1 MGTPKKGASKPGA
14 FPLKGG
20 IFIVKVVLASG
31 NENKHR
37 EFKKLL
43 EGSEIE
49 LVPHVEK
56 LEVEENGNS
65 FLSNALIKA
74 KAWSGKTGLPALAD
88 DSGIIVR
95 TINWLPGI
103 RSARIIEGSDDDRNK
118 WLLAQLKDRGDRY
131 AEYVAALAL
140 CDCESGWIVET
151 EGHCPGTIADCQ
163 HGNSGFGYDPLF
175 IPNGYFK
182 TFGELS
188 AEVKLKISHRSIA
201 LNKLLYVVFRSSVIK
216 SKADF
221 ENK

>member
-1 MGTPKKGASKPGA
+1 M
-14 FPLKGG
+14 
-20 IFIVKVVLASG
+20 KVVLASG

-49 LVPHVEK
+49 LICSREK
-56 LEVEENGNS
+56 IDVEENGNS

-74 KAWSGKTGLPALAD
+74 QAWSCKTGLPALAD

-95 TINWLPGI
+95 ALKWMPGI
-103 RSARIIEGSDDDRNK
+103 YSARIIEGTDNDRNE
-118 WLLAQLKDRGDRY
+118 WLLAQLNDKEDRY

-140 CDCESGWIVET
+140 YDCENGWAVEAEAHCSGM
-151 EGHCPGTIADCQ
+151 IANCQ
-163 HGNSGFGYDPLF
+163 RGSSGFGYDPLF
-175 IPNGYFK
+175 IPNGYSK

-201 LNKLLYVVFRSSVIK
+201 LNKLLYVVFYKYMIK
-216 SKADF
+216 FKVGF
-221 ENK
+221 EN